1 MPSTKVRTAGVV
13 FELLVPTPRMNKEGR
28 AALGVT
34 RSPPTKE
41 VRSSVLWTTA
51 LWRLSEENAWSE
63 IGTSCATSARRCAV
77 TTISSICPDEA
88 FGAGAAVLGPRSEEH
103 TSELQ
108 SLMRNSYAVFC
119 LKTKKQRKVRK
130 HYVITNIK
138 KKSL

>member
-51 LWRLSEENAWSE
+51 TWRLSEENAWSE

-77 TTISSICPDEA
+77 TTNPSTCPDEP
-88 FGAGAAVLGPRSEEH
+88 FWAGAAVLGPAYAPCST
-103 TSELQ
+103 TSPEADWEVWSASRPAGRETVCKYL
-108 SLMRNSYAVFC
+108 
-119 LKTKKQRKVRK
+119 
-130 HYVITNIK
+130 
-138 KKSL
+138 